1 MNAPEGSQDW
11 VAAGFEALAAGGVDR
26 VRVEVL
32 AQSLGVTKGGF
43 YRRFRDRPALLEA
56 MLETWAAGRI
66 AAIRQQTELSG
77 GEAPDARLRAVVR
90 LFSERLNAQGL
101 SIEIAIRQWARS
113 DAGAAAVVSRV
124 DAVRLASVTDLYARM
139 GHDAATAQAR
149 GFIFYAFV
157 FGQTL
162 LLPEAS
168 QAERDVLVTAS
179 AEVLAESMRPA
190 Q

>member
-1 MNAPEGSQDW
+1 MSTPDGSQDW
-11 VAAGFEALAAGGVDR
+11 VAAGFEALAAGGVER

-56 MLETWAAGRI
+56 MLEAWATGRI
-66 AAIRQQTELSG
+66 AVIRQQTELG
-77 GEAPDARLRAVVR
+77 DDETAEARVRSVVR

-124 DAVRLASVTDLYARM
+124 DAVRLASVTELYARM
-139 GHDAATAQAR
+139 GHDPATAQAR

-168 QAERDVLVTAS
+168 QAERDALVTAS
-179 AEVLAESMRPA
+179 ADIIAGATGPGR
-190 Q
+190 